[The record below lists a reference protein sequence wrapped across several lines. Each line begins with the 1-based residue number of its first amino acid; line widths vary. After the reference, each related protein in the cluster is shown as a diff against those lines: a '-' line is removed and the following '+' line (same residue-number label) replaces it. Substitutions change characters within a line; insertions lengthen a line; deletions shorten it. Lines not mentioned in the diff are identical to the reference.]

1 MTDIAD
7 ELSAI
12 TTESLALSQQLNNN
26 DFCSIVEEI
35 TVKVELASKAWSGS
49 WLGYHSRVYYQDL
62 QPIPPGARFDLSSGL
77 QERPFG
83 GDTIGK
89 WCEYTFDDIYD
100 TLLSIIP
107 ESTYES
113 FVNAAKE
120 AKEKVDDLQ
129 QNLLSILDVLAA
141 SSNDTYFENL
151 LEKTKKTSPISAR
164 LFQKACRPT
173 GQFMSGDHV
182 AIQAG
187 AQTPPHIALLA
198 QIKSLE
204 SPFTVAAEISKIS
217 NQAQRHLLNKSLNP
231 KQNRQGTKV
240 FIGHGRAFAWRDLKD
255 FIQDRL
261 HLSWDEFNRVP
272 VAGLTNIVR
281 LSEMLDESAI
291 AFLVMTAED
300 EQQDG
305 AMHARMNVIHE
316 VGLFQGRLGF
326 TKAIIILESGCEEFS
341 NIQGLG
347 QIRFPKGN
355 IKACFEEIRQVLE
368 REGLIDTQ

>member
-1 MTDIAD
+1 MTDIAN
-7 ELSAI
+7 ELSAL
-12 TTESLALSQQLNNN
+12 TTESLTIAQRLNND

-35 TVKVELASKAWSGS
+35 EAKVELASKAWSGS
-49 WLGYHSRVYYQDL
+49 WLGYHSRVYYKDL

-83 GDTIGK
+83 SDTIGN

-100 TLLSIIP
+100 TLLNIVP
-107 ESTYES
+107 ESRYEA
-113 FVNAAKE
+113 FVNSSKE
-120 AKEKVDDLQ
+120 VNEKVDDLRQ
-129 QNLLSILDVLAA
+129 SLLSILDILATR
-141 SSNDTYFENL
+141 SNDTYFENL
-151 LEKTKKTSPISAR
+151 LQEVKETYPISAR
-164 LFQKACRPT
+164 LFENSLKPIGEFR
-173 GQFMSGDHV
+173 SRDNV
-182 AIQAG
+182 AIQG
-187 AQTPPHIALLA
+187 GLQTPPHIALLA

-217 NQAQRHLLNKSLNP
+217 NQAQRHLLNQSRSP

-240 FIGHGRAFAWRDLKD
+240 FIGHGRASAWRDLKD

-261 HLSWDEFNRVP
+261 HLPYDEFNRVP
-272 VAGLTNIVR
+272 VAGLTNILR

-326 TKAIIILESGCEEFS
+326 SKAIVILESGCEEFS

-368 REGLIDTQ
+368 REGLIDAQ